1 MMLPSKA
8 QRTANHV
15 KILRSIGIKNRRGR
29 LPKQVYPKLL
39 EHGYATALTAH
50 VDHARAALTP
60 LLHALPGLLKSTHDE
75 RHADADESKRAAAL
89 IEQAR
94 RALVQSTQPAGVE
107 AIAQQFGKRT
117 QEFNRVQL
125 GRQVKAALGVDVL
138 ADNPKV
144 KTALDHFVQE
154 NAALIKSIPSQVIDQ
169 VEGIVNRAFTS
180 GSLHGDVAD
189 EIEERFNVG
198 ESRARLI
205 ARDQIGKLY
214 GQTNAI
220 RQQELGIERFVWRTA
235 GDERV
240 REEHADLDG
249 EQFDYDDL
257 PDEGLPGEPIQ
268 CRCYAEPVFDNLR
281 DDVDAPEP
289 SDDAP
294 ADNGNDVET

>member
-1 MMLPSKA
+1 MLPSKA

-15 KILRSIGIKNRRGR
+15 RILRSISIKNRRGR

-39 EHGYATALTAH
+39 EHGYAIALTAH
-50 VDHARAALTP
+50 VDHARAALAP
-60 LLHALPGLLKSTHDE
+60 LLHALPGLLQAAHDE

-89 IEQAR
+89 IDQAK

-117 QEFNRVQL
+117 QEFNKVQL
-125 GRQVKAALGVDVL
+125 GRQVKAALGADVL

-144 KTALDHFVQE
+144 KAALDHFVQE
-154 NAALIKSIPSQVIDQ
+154 NAALIKSIPAQVIDQ

-180 GSLHGDVAD
+180 GSLSSDVAD
-189 EIEERFNVG
+189 EIEQRFNVG

-220 RQQELGIERFVWRTA
+220 RQQELGVSRFVWRTA

-240 REEHADLDG
+240 RDEHQELDG
-249 EQFDYDDL
+249 EEFDYDDP

-268 CRCYAEPVFDNLR
+268 CRCYAEPVFGDIR
-281 DDVDAPEP
+281 EFADAP
-289 SDDAP
+289 DDTEAP
-294 ADNGNDVET
+294 AEQ